1 MKLKAKQITKK
12 ERTKEIS
19 TKLTKTKNLTR
30 LRHEQRRQMYDDGDD
45 DHNDDDDDEI
55 NEHLTLPPSPLEA
68 QEGSSTTTTPL

>member
-45 DHNDDDDDEI
+45 DDHNDDDEI